1 MQVLFER
8 APNYRD
14 TIRAGKD
21 ARHLWFALREWR
33 GDDPEDYFGALGV
46 WAEKRIKEHKLQAEL
61 DRVIRF
67 VKNLD
72 ETNKVRIYNLPSPR
86 FHFLDSIPS
95 SSRSFQCQKIVL
107 IPKPI
112 SGRNVSEYPRGAQGM
127 QGSTPTSS
135 ISGVFEL
142 SNTS

>member
-1 MQVLFER
+1 MQVLFDR

-46 WAEKRIKEHKLQAEL
+46 WAEKRIEEQKLQAEL

-72 ETNKVRIYNLPSPR
+72 ETNKVRIYDLHNPRFISSFPSPPLPDP
-86 FHFLDSIPS
+86 FKF
-95 SSRSFQCQKIVL
+95 
-107 IPKPI
+107 
-112 SGRNVSEYPRGAQGM
+112 E
-127 QGSTPTSS
+127 GSY
-135 ISGVFEL
+135 
-142 SNTS
+142 